1 MTKDMP
7 ERAYGQ
13 IILDTVSA
21 YQGEKSGPQM
31 DLAVQG
37 ILECGAVSISQS
49 DGGAF
54 DVDLSKAIGATI
66 LLVESLL
73 KMVREQ
79 SGEERDV
86 IIAGARERFDRAVDA
101 IGQGG

>member
-21 YQGEKSGPQM
+21 YQGDESAPQM

-37 ILECGAVSISQS
+37 ILECGAVSIAQS
-49 DGGAF
+49 DDGAI
-54 DVDLSKAIGATI
+54 DVNLSKAIGATI
-66 LLVESLL
+66 LLVESLVT
-73 KMVREQ
+73 MVREQ

-86 IIAGARERFDRAVDA
+86 VIAVARERFDRAVDA
-101 IGQGG
+101 QGQGG